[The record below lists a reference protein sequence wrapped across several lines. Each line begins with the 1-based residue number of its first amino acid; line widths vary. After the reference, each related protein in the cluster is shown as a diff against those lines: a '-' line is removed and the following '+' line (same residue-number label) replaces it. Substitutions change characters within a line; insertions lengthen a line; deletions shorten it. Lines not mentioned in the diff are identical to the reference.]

1 MILLDSWPSMFG
13 IRVRIALAEKG
24 VEYEFRDEDLFNKT
38 PMLLQMNPIHK
49 KIPVLIHN
57 GKPVCESSII
67 MQYVDEVWSDKNPLL
82 PSDSYQR
89 AHARF
94 WVDYIDKN
102 VSFFF
107 CFFLKSNVG

>member
-1 MILLDSWPSMFG
+1 
-13 IRVRIALAEKG
+13 
-24 VEYEFRDEDLFNKT
+24 
-38 PMLLQMNPIHK
+38 
-49 KIPVLIHN
+49 
-57 GKPVCESSII
+57 

-102 VSFFF
+102 ISFFF
-107 CFFLKSNVG
+107 FFFLKVKRGLISVMFIKIMLLLFIESFQGSEVLCFLEISYCCLVSEKKIII